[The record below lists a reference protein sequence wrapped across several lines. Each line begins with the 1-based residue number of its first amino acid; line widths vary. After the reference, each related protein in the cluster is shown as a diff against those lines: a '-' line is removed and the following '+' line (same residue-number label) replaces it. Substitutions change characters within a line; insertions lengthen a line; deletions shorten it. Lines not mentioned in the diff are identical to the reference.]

1 MNDTA
6 RKASILRDLAE
17 AYDYCPAIRAELEK
31 LADEWAVL
39 EAEQHEEYQ
48 YETRR

>member
-1 MNDTA
+1 MNDNP

-31 LADEWAVL
+31 LAEEWAEL
-39 EAEQHEEYQ
+39 EVQI
-48 YETRR
+48 YETRTFTGE